1 MSKITKTIFGLT
13 LAASLIWVL
22 LIFSAPFLSRLG
34 SSLSSLT
41 YHLFGSLCHQI
52 PSRCFHLSGIPM
64 PVCTRCF
71 GIYAGFFLGTALYP
85 SIKGWASLSIPSLRV
100 FAVFS
105 LPIIIDTAG
114 NFFFAWQTPGEI
126 RFMIGILWGL
136 LLPYYFIPGISE
148 AVRMQQAKNKK

>member
-1 MSKITKTIFGLT
+1 MSKITRIIFCLT
-13 LAASLIWVL
+13 LAASFIWIL
-22 LIFSAPFLSRLG
+22 LIFSAPFLSSRG
-34 SSLSSLT
+34 FNLSPLT

-71 GIYAGFFLGTALYP
+71 GIYAGFFWGTAFYP
-85 SIKGWASLSIPSLRV
+85 LIKRWTSLTVPSLRI

-136 LLPYYFIPGISE
+136 LLPFYFIPGISE

>member
-1 MSKITKTIFGLT
+1 
-13 LAASLIWVL
+13 
-22 LIFSAPFLSRLG
+22 
-34 SSLSSLT
+34 
-41 YHLFGSLCHQI
+41 
-52 PSRCFHLSGIPM
+52 M

-71 GIYAGFFLGTALYP
+71 GIYAGFFLGTAFYP
-85 SIKGWASLSIPSLRV
+85 LIKGWESLTIPSLRV

-114 NFFFAWQTPGEI
+114 NFFFTWQTPGEI